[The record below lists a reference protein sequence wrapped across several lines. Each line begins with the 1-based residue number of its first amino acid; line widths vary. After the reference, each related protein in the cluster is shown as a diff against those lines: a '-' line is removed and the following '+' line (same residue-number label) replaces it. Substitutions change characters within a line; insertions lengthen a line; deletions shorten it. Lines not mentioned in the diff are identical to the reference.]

1 MGNLGDAIWGGG
13 AKLASLKF
21 SRDDEYEADAFGLE
35 IAARSGYDPRSGLT
49 LFKKLQIASS
59 GVMASW
65 LSTHPANDKRIV
77 QMEKRITETLPL
89 YLEFSKK

>member
-1 MGNLGDAIWGGG
+1 MALSA
-13 AKLASLKF
+13 
-21 SRDDEYEADAFGLE
+21 AFGLE

-49 LFKKLQIASS
+49 LFKKLQIASN